1 MSARVGYIRVSS
13 LLQNTERQLAN
24 IELDRLFEDRISGKD
39 KDRPALSDCLS
50 YLREGDTLYVHSI
63 DRLARNLRDLQNIV
77 DELSEK
83 GVTVH
88 FLKENLIFNGQ
99 VSPLQQLMFQM
110 LGAFGEFERNLIR
123 ERQAEGIAIAKRKG
137 LYKGRKRAL
146 NDGQLAEIKNRIS
159 NGEKVTHLAREFGVS
174 RVTIY
179 KNIGDQKNPTA
190 QI

>member
-1 MSARVGYIRVSS
+1 MGARVGYVRVSS
-13 LLQNTERQLAN
+13 LLQNTERQLAD
-24 IELDRLFEDRISGKD
+24 IDLDRVFEDRISGKD
-39 KDRPALSDCLS
+39 KNRPALSDCLS

-83 GVTVH
+83 GVAVH
-88 FLKENLIFNGQ
+88 FMKENLIFNGQ

-123 ERQAEGIAIAKRKG
+123 ERQAEGIAIAKQKG
-137 LYKGRKRAL
+137 KYKGRKRAL
-146 NDGQLAEIKNRIS
+146 SNDQLTEIIERKS

>member
-1 MSARVGYIRVSS
+1 MSARVGYVRVSS

-24 IELDRLFEDRISGKD
+24 IELDRVFEDRISGKD

-50 YLREGDTLYVHSI
+50 YLREGDILYVHSI

-83 GVTVH
+83 SVAVH
-88 FLKENLIFNGQ
+88 FMKENLIFNGQ

-123 ERQAEGIAIAKRKG
+123 ERQAEGIAIAKAKG
-137 LYKGRKRAL
+137 RYKGRKRSL
-146 NDGQLAEIKNRIS
+146 NDDQLAEIIERKS

-179 KNIGDQKNPTA
+179 KNICDQKNPTA